1 MALSDPSSALD
12 DLLQRE
18 PQVRLSGSVNDSML
32 ASFQDQIGNLRGG
45 EDPVIVELMTLGGGA
60 ETGRRLALE
69 ARIAGTRLGRRLI
82 FLGKT
87 AVYSAGVTFMS
98 GFPQR
103 DRFLSRDAVLLI
115 HSRQMEQTLSL
126 SGPLRPSAERVR
138 ALMSEIENG
147 LRVECEDF
155 EALIHGSEVSIEELL
170 ERAPTNWYVP
180 AQEAVDRRLV
190 AGLV

>member
-1 MALSDPSSALD
+1 
-12 DLLQRE
+12 
-18 PQVRLSGSVNDSML
+18 
-32 ASFQDQIGNLRGG
+32 
-45 EDPVIVELMTLGGGA
+45 
-60 ETGRRLALE
+60 
-69 ARIAGTRLGRRLI
+69 
-82 FLGKT
+82 
-87 AVYSAGVTFMS
+87 MS

-155 EALIHGSEVSIEELL
+155 EALIHGSEVSIEELS